1 MSLNLS
7 AIAVRE
13 RAVTLFFI
21 LLLVAA
27 GAYAFVKLG
36 RAEDPSFTIKN
47 LTVTAAWPG
56 ATAREMQDLVAEP
69 LEKRLQELT
78 WYDRVD
84 TTTRPGFALMTLTLK
99 DSTPPS
105 EVQEEFYQARKKL
118 GDDAR
123 DLPPGVFG
131 PFVNDEYSDVS
142 FALYA
147 LKARGM
153 PMRELVRQA
162 EAIRQDLLHVP
173 GVKKINIL
181 GERPEQIFVE
191 FSYAKLATLGVSA
204 QDIVTALQ
212 RQNSVTPAGSIDT
225 KGPQLFIRVD
235 GAYGSV
241 QAIADT
247 PIVAAGRTL
256 KLSDIAEVRR
266 GYEDPPTYLIRH
278 QGEPTIML
286 AAVMQD
292 GWDGL
297 ALGEALED
305 RTAAIAEALPLG
317 MTLDKVTDQAVNITH
332 AVDEFMMK
340 FAMALGVVLLV
351 SLVSLGW
358 RVGIVVAAAVPLTL
372 AVVFLIMLETGRFF
386 DRITLGALIL
396 ALGLLVDDA
405 IIAIEVMV
413 VKMEEGMDRIKAAAY
428 AWSHTAA
435 PMLSGTLVT
444 IAGFLPVGF
453 APSTAGEYAGN
464 IFWVVGFALIVSW
477 IVAVAFTP
485 YLGVKMLP
493 AIKPIEGG
501 HHAIYDT
508 PNYRRLRQLITFAVR
523 HKFATVGI
531 VGIAFAMSGIGMGAL
546 KQQFFPT
553 SDRPEVLVEV
563 RLPEGTSIETTT
575 AAVEKLEH
583 WLDQQPEAEIVT
595 SYVGQ
600 GAPRFY
606 LALSPELPDP
616 AFAKIVVLTPDAEAR
631 EALKHRLR
639 EAVAQ
644 GLTPEAYVRV
654 TQFVFGPPSV
664 FPVEFRI
671 MGPDPAQLYAIS
683 EKALDI
689 MRTIPDV
696 REANRDWG
704 NRTPVLRF
712 VPDQDRLNLIGLSP
726 AEVGQQLQFLLTGI
740 PVTQVRE
747 DIRNV
752 PIVARSAGAERLDP
766 ARLSDFSLMSR
777 DGRQVPLDQIGY
789 SEIRLEEPI
798 LKRRD
803 RTPVITI
810 RSDIDEATQPPEVSK
825 QVMKAL
831 QPLIAS
837 LPSGYRIEMGGSIEE
852 AEKANAALA
861 KIFPVMIAATLIIIM
876 LQVRSFS
883 MMAMVLLTAPLGLV
897 GVVPALLA
905 FNQPFGFNAILGLI
919 GLAGILM
926 RNTLILTEQI
936 KENRAAGLD
945 DYHAVVEAT
954 VQRTRPVILTAL
966 AAVLAFVPLTHSVFW
981 GSMAYTLIG
990 GTAVGTVLILL
1001 FLPALYAAWF
1011 RIKPTAD
1018 EAHASSPSDEQM
1030 NPQSPLV
1037 ADYGSVVGDDG
1048 SPSRPLLLIPAEK

>member
-1 MSLNLS
+1 MSFNLS

-21 LLLVAA
+21 LLLTAA
-27 GAYAFVKLG
+27 GTYAFFKLG
-36 RAEDPSFTIKN
+36 RAEDPSFTIKT
-47 LTVTAAWPG
+47 LTVTTAWPG

-69 LEKRLQELT
+69 LEKRIQELT
-78 WYDRVD
+78 WYDRVE
-84 TTTRPGFALMTLTLK
+84 TTTRPGYAYMTVTLK

-105 EVQEEFYQARKKL
+105 AVQEEFYQARKKL
-118 GDDAR
+118 GDEAR
-123 DLPPGVFG
+123 NLPTGVFG
-131 PFVNDEYSDVS
+131 PFINDEYSDVS

-147 LKARGM
+147 LKAKGM
-153 PMRELVRQA
+153 AMRELVRQA
-162 EAIRQDLLHVP
+162 EVIRQDLLHVP

-191 FSYAKLATLGVSA
+191 FSFAKLATLGVSA
-204 QDIVTALQ
+204 RDIFAALQ
-212 RQNSVTPAGSIDT
+212 RQNSVTPAGSVDT
-225 KGPQLFIRVD
+225 KGPQVFIRID
-235 GAYGSV
+235 GAYDSV

-256 KLSDIAEVRR
+256 KLSDMAEVRR
-266 GYEDPPTYLIRH
+266 GYEDPPTYIIRH

-286 AAVMQD
+286 AVVMQE

-297 ALGEALED
+297 ALGRALKD
-305 RTAAIAEALPLG
+305 KGAAIAKTLPLG
-317 MTLDKVTDQAVNITH
+317 MTLDKVTDQAVNITS

-351 SLVSLGW
+351 SLLSLGW

-372 AVVFLIMLETGRFF
+372 AVVFLIMLETGRVF

-444 IAGFLPVGF
+444 VAGFLPVGF

-493 AIKPIEGG
+493 EIKPIEGG

-508 PNYRRLRQLITFAVR
+508 PNYQRLRQLITIAVR
-523 HKFATVGI
+523 HKFLTCGI
-531 VGIAFAMSGIGMGAL
+531 VGTAFVLSGLGMGAV

-575 AAVEKLEH
+575 AAVEKLER
-583 WLDQQPEAEIVT
+583 WLRDQPEAKIVT

-600 GAPRFY
+600 GAPRFF

-631 EALKHRLR
+631 EHLKQRLR
-639 EAVAQ
+639 QSVAQ
-644 GLTPEAYVRV
+644 GLAPEAYVRV

-671 MGPDPAQLYAIS
+671 MGPDPTHLYGLS

-689 MRTIPDV
+689 MRGVPDV
-696 REANRDWG
+696 RQANRDWG

-712 VPDQDRLNLIGLSP
+712 VPDQDRLSLIGLSP
-726 AEVGQQLQFLLTGI
+726 AEVSQQLKFLLTGI
-740 PVTQVRE
+740 AVTQVRE

-752 PIVARSAGAERLDP
+752 PIVTRSAGGERLDP
-766 ARLSDFSLMSR
+766 ARLADFSLMSR
-777 DGRQVPLDQIGY
+777 DGRQIPLDQVGH

-803 RTPVITI
+803 RTPVITV
-810 RSDIDEATQPPEVSK
+810 RSDINEATQPPEVSK

-852 AEKANAALA
+852 AAKANAALG
-861 KIFPVMIAATLIIIM
+861 KIFPAMIAATLIIIM
-876 LQVRSFS
+876 VQVRSFS
-883 MMAMVLLTAPLGLV
+883 TMTMVMLTAPLGFV
-897 GVVPALLA
+897 GVVPMLLT

-945 DYHAVVEAT
+945 EYHAVIEAT
-954 VQRTRPVILTAL
+954 VQRTRPVMLTAL

-990 GTAVGTVLILL
+990 GTAVGTVLVLL

-1018 EAHASSPSDEQM
+1018 EIHEVSTEERELRGTMA
-1030 NPQSPLV
+1030 
-1037 ADYGSVVGDDG
+1037 
-1048 SPSRPLLLIPAEK
+1048 AE

>member
-1 MSLNLS
+1 MSFNLS
-7 AIAVRE
+7 ALAVRE

-21 LLLVAA
+21 VLLAAA
-27 GAYAFVKLG
+27 GIYAFLSLG
-36 RAEDPSFTIKN
+36 RAEDPSFTIKT
-47 LTVTAAWPG
+47 LTVTTAWPG

-69 LEKRLQELT
+69 LEKRIQELT
-78 WYDRVD
+78 WYDRVE
-84 TTTRPGFALMTLTLK
+84 TTTRPGYAYLTVTLK
-99 DSTPPS
+99 DSTPATAV
-105 EVQEEFYQARKKL
+105 EEEFYQARKKL
-118 GDDAR
+118 GDEAR
-123 DLPPGVFG
+123 NLPSGVFG

-147 LKARGM
+147 LKAKGM

-162 EAIRQDLLHVP
+162 EVIRQDLLHVP

-204 QDIVTALQ
+204 QDIAAALQ
-212 RQNSVTPAGSIDT
+212 RQNTVTPAGSIDT
-225 KGPQLFIRVD
+225 RGPQVFIRFD
-235 GAYGSV
+235 GAYNSV

-256 KLSDIAEVRR
+256 KLSDFAEVRR
-266 GYEDPPTYLIRH
+266 GYEDPATYLIRH
-278 QGEPTIML
+278 EGEPTIML
-286 AAVMQD
+286 GAVMQQ
-292 GWDGL
+292 GWNGL
-297 ALGEALED
+297 ELGKALEE
-305 RTAAIAEALPLG
+305 RSAAIAQTLPLG
-317 MTLDKVTDQAVNITH
+317 MTLAKVSDQAVNIDA
-332 AVDEFMMK
+332 AVGEFMMK

-351 SLVSLGW
+351 SLLSLGW
-358 RVGIVVAAAVPLTL
+358 RVGIVVALAVPLTL

-444 IAGFLPVGF
+444 IIGLMPVGF
-453 APSTAGEYAGN
+453 ARSTAGEYAGN
-464 IFWVVGFALIVSW
+464 IFWIVGFALIVSW
-477 IVAVAFTP
+477 VVAVIFTP

-493 AIKPIEGG
+493 DIKPVEGG

-508 PNYRRLRQLITFAVR
+508 PNYRRLRGLIEFAVR
-523 HKFATVGI
+523 HKYMTCAVVGI
-531 VGIAFAMSGIGMGAL
+531 VMALSVVGMGGV

-563 RLPEGTSIETTT
+563 RMPEGTSIETTT
-575 AAVEKLEH
+575 ATVEKLER
-583 WLDQQPEAEIVT
+583 WLQEQPEAKIVT

-600 GAPRFY
+600 GAPRFFF
-606 LALSPELPDP
+606 AMAPELPDP
-616 AFAKIVVLTPDAEAR
+616 AFAKIVVLTPDSHAR

-639 EAVAQ
+639 EAVSQ
-644 GLTPEAYVRV
+644 GLAPEAYVRV
-654 TQFVFGPPSV
+654 TQLVFGPYTP

-671 MGPDPAQLYAIS
+671 MGPDPVQLYQIS

-689 MRTIPDV
+689 MKGVPDV
-696 REANRDWG
+696 RQANRDWG

-726 AEVGQQLQFLLTGI
+726 AEAAQQMQLLLSGI

-747 DIRNV
+747 NIRNV
-752 PIVARSAGAERLDP
+752 PVVARSAGASRLDP
-766 ARLSDFSLMSR
+766 ARLADFSLMSR
-777 DGRQVPLDQIGY
+777 DGRQVPLDQIGH
-789 SEIRLEEPI
+789 SEIRFEEPI

-810 RSDIDEATQPPEVSK
+810 RSDINEATQPPEVSQ
-825 QVMKAL
+825 QVMTAL

-837 LPSGYRIEMGGSIEE
+837 LPVGYRIEMGGNIEE
-852 AEKANAALA
+852 SLKANVALV
-861 KIFPVMIAATLIIIM
+861 KIFPAMIAATLIVII
-876 LQVRSFS
+876 LQVRSLS
-883 MMAMVLLTAPLGLV
+883 TMTMVMLTAPLGLA
-897 GVVPALLA
+897 GVVPVLLL

-936 KENRAAGLD
+936 KENMAAGLD

-966 AAVLAFVPLTHSVFW
+966 AAVLAFIPLTHSVFW

-990 GTAVGTVLILL
+990 GTAVGTVMILL

-1018 EAHASSPSDEQM
+1018 ETHEEPTEEPELRIAMA
-1030 NPQSPLV
+1030 
-1037 ADYGSVVGDDG
+1037 
-1048 SPSRPLLLIPAEK
+1048 AE

>member
-1 MSLNLS
+1 MSFNLS

-13 RAVTLFFI
+13 RAVTLFSI
-21 LLLVAA
+21 ILLVAA

-36 RAEDPSFTIKN
+36 RAEDPSFTIKT
-47 LTVTAAWPG
+47 LTVTSVWPG

-69 LEKRLQELT
+69 FEKRLQELA
-78 WYDRVD
+78 WYDRVE
-84 TTTRPGFALMTLTLK
+84 TTTRPGYAYLTVNLK

-105 EVQEEFYQARKKL
+105 RVQEEFYQARKKL
-118 GDDAR
+118 ADEAR
-123 DLPPGVFG
+123 NLPPGVLG

-147 LKARGM
+147 LKAKGL
-153 PMRELVRQA
+153 PVRELARQA

-173 GVKKINIL
+173 GVKKVNIL
-181 GERPEQIFVE
+181 GERPQQIFVE
-191 FSYAKLATLGVSA
+191 FSYAKLATLGISA

-212 RQNSVTPAGSIDT
+212 RQNTVTPAGSVDT
-225 KGPQLFIRVD
+225 KGPRVFIRVD
-235 GAYGSV
+235 GAYDSV

-247 PIVAAGRTL
+247 PIVAGGRTL
-256 KLSDIAEVRR
+256 KLSDIADVRR
-266 GYEDPPTYLIRH
+266 GYEDPASFIIRH
-278 QGEPTIML
+278 QGEPSLML

-292 GWDGL
+292 GWNGL
-297 ALGEALED
+297 ALGKALED
-305 RTAAIAEALPLG
+305 KTAAIGRTLPLG
-317 MTLDKVTDQAVNITH
+317 MSLEKVTDQAINI
-332 AVDEFMMK
+332 AASVDEFMIK

-351 SLVSLGW
+351 SLLSLGW
-358 RVGIVVAAAVPLTL
+358 RVGIVVAAAIPITL
-372 AVVFLIMLETGRFF
+372 AAAFFIMLETGRFF

-413 VKMEEGMDRIKAAAY
+413 VKMEEGMGRIKAAAY

-453 APSTAGEYAGN
+453 ASSTAGEYAGN

-477 IVAVAFTP
+477 IVAVIFTP

-493 AIKPIEGG
+493 EIKPVPGG

-508 PNYRRLRQLITFAVR
+508 PNYRRLRRLITFAVD
-523 HKFATVGI
+523 HKFLTCAI
-531 VGIAFAMSGIGMGAL
+531 VGTAFALSGVGMSGL

-553 SDRPEVLVEV
+553 SDRPEVLVEI
-563 RLPEGTSIETTT
+563 RLPEGSSIETTT
-575 AAVEKLEH
+575 AAVQKVER
-583 WLDQQPEAEIVT
+583 WLNQQSEARIVT

-600 GAPRFY
+600 GAPRFF

-616 AFAKIVVLTPDAEAR
+616 AFAKIVVLTPDAHAR
-631 EALKHRLR
+631 EELKQRLR
-639 EAVAQ
+639 ATISN
-644 GLTPEAYVRV
+644 GLAPEAYVRA

-671 MGPDPAQLYAIS
+671 VGPDPAELYKIS
-683 EKALDI
+683 EQALQV
-689 MRTIPDV
+689 MRGIPDV

-726 AEVGQQLQFLLTGI
+726 AQVGQQLQFLLSGV

-752 PIVARSAGAERLDP
+752 PVIARSAGAERLDP
-766 ARLSDFSLMSR
+766 TRLADFSLMSK
-777 DGRQVPLDQIGY
+777 DGRQIPLDQIGH
-789 SEIRLEEPI
+789 SEIRYEEPM

-803 RTPVITI
+803 RMPTITV
-810 RSDIDEATQPPEVSK
+810 RSEINEATQPPEVSK
-825 QVMKAL
+825 QVLAAL
-831 QPLIAS
+831 QPLIAA
-837 LPSGYRIEMGGSIEE
+837 LPAGYRIDMGGSIEE
-852 AEKANAALA
+852 ASKANDALG
-861 KIFPVMIAATLIIIM
+861 KIFPLMIAVTLIVVM

-883 MMAMVLLTAPLGLV
+883 MMTMVLFTAPLGLI
-897 GVVPALLA
+897 GVVPTLLV

-926 RNTLILTEQI
+926 RNTLILTDQI
-936 KENRAAGLD
+936 KENQIAGLD
-945 DYHAVVEAT
+945 DYYAVIEAT

-966 AAVLAFVPLTHSVFW
+966 AAVLAFIPLTHSVFW

-1011 RIKPTAD
+1011 RIRPTSAAAD
-1018 EAHASSPSDEQM
+1018 KVDTRSNAATLPSAFAEA
-1030 NPQSPLV
+1030 
-1037 ADYGSVVGDDG
+1037 
-1048 SPSRPLLLIPAEK
+1048 AE

>member
-7 AIAVRE
+7 AVAVRE

-21 LLLVAA
+21 VLLAAA
-27 GAYAFVKLG
+27 GVYAFLMLG
-36 RAEDPSFTIKN
+36 RAEDPSFTIKT
-47 LTVTAAWPG
+47 LTVTTVWPG
-56 ATAREMQDLVAEP
+56 ATAREMQDQVAEP
-69 LEKRLQELT
+69 LEKRIQELT
-78 WYDRVD
+78 WYDRVE
-84 TTTRPGFALMTLTLK
+84 TTTRPGYAYMTVTLK

-105 EVQEEFYQARKKL
+105 SVQEEFYQARKKL
-118 GDDAR
+118 GDEAR
-123 DLPPGVFG
+123 KLPSGVLG

-142 FALYA
+142 FGLYA
-147 LKARGM
+147 LKAKGM
-153 PMRELVRQA
+153 PMRELARQA
-162 EAIRQDLLHVP
+162 EIIRQDLLHVP

-204 QDIVTALQ
+204 TDIVAALQ
-212 RQNSVTPAGSIDT
+212 RQNTLTPAGSIDT
-225 KGPQLFIRVD
+225 KGPQVFIRVD
-235 GAYGSV
+235 GAYDSV

-266 GYEDPPTYLIRH
+266 GYEDPPTYIIRH

-286 AAVMQD
+286 AAVMQE
-292 GWDGL
+292 GWNGL
-297 ALGEALED
+297 ALGKALEE
-305 RTAAIAEALPLG
+305 RSAAIARTLPLG
-317 MTLDKVTDQAVNITH
+317 MTLAKVSDQAVNISS

-351 SLVSLGW
+351 SLLSLGW

-413 VKMEEGMDRIKAAAY
+413 VKMEEGMDRISAAAY

-453 APSTAGEYAGN
+453 ARSTAGEYAGN

-477 IVAVAFTP
+477 IVAVIFTP

-493 AIKPIEGG
+493 AIKPVEGG
-501 HHAIYDT
+501 HHAIYGT
-508 PNYRRLRQLITFAVR
+508 PNYQRLRGLITFAVR
-523 HKFATVGI
+523 HKFLTCSI
-531 VGIAFAMSGIGMGAL
+531 VAVAFALSVVGMGGV

-563 RLPEGTSIETTT
+563 RLPEGTSIGTTT
-575 AAVEKLEH
+575 ATVEKLEG
-583 WLDQQPEAEIVT
+583 WLHDQPEAKIVT
-595 SYVGQ
+595 SYIGQ
-600 GAPRFY
+600 GAPRFFF
-606 LALSPELPDP
+606 AMAPELPDP

-639 EAVAQ
+639 QTVSQ
-644 GLTPEAYVRV
+644 GLAPEANVRV
-654 TQFVFGPPSV
+654 TQLVFGPYTP

-683 EKALDI
+683 QKALEV
-689 MRTIPDV
+689 MRGVHDA
-696 REANRDWG
+696 RQANRDWG
-704 NRTPVLRF
+704 DRTPVLRF
-712 VPDQDRLNLIGLSP
+712 IPDQDRLNLIGLSP
-726 AEVGQQLQFLLTGI
+726 AEVGRQLQFLLTGMA
-740 PVTQVRE
+740 VTQVRE

-752 PIVARSAGAERLDP
+752 PIVARSAGGERLDP
-766 ARLSDFSLMSR
+766 ARLADFSLMSR
-777 DGRQVPLDQIGY
+777 DGRSIPLDQVGH

-798 LKRRD
+798 MKRRD
-803 RTPVITI
+803 RTPVVTI
-810 RSDIDEATQPPEVSK
+810 RSDINEATQPPEVSK
-825 QVMKAL
+825 EIKTAL
-831 QPLIAS
+831 EPLIAS
-837 LPSGYRIEMGGSIEE
+837 LPAGYRIELGGSIEE
-852 AEKANAALA
+852 ATKANDALA
-861 KIFPVMIAATLIIIM
+861 TIFPAMIAAMLIVVM

-883 MMAMVLLTAPLGLV
+883 TMAMVVLTGPLGLV
-897 GVVPALLA
+897 GVVPALLI

-936 KENRAAGLD
+936 KENLAAGLD
-945 DYHAVVEAT
+945 DYHAVIEAT

-966 AAVLAFVPLTHSVFW
+966 AAVLAFIPLTHSVFW

-1001 FLPALYAAWF
+1001 FLPALYATWF

-1018 EAHASSPSDEQM
+1018 GTHAETTEEAEA
-1030 NPQSPLV
+1030 
-1037 ADYGSVVGDDG
+1037 
-1048 SPSRPLLLIPAEK
+1048 RPAMAAE

>member
-27 GAYAFVKLG
+27 GAYAFVMLG
-36 RAEDPSFTIKN
+36 RAEDPNFTIKT
-47 LTVTAAWPG
+47 LTVTTAWPG

-78 WYDRVD
+78 WYDRVE
-84 TTTRPGFALMTLTLK
+84 TTTRPGYAYLTVTLK

-105 EVQEEFYQARKKL
+105 VVQEEFYQARKKL
-118 GDDAR
+118 GDEAR
-123 DLPPGVFG
+123 NLPPGVYG

-147 LKARGM
+147 LEAKGM
-153 PMRELVRQA
+153 PMRELARQA

-191 FSYAKLATLGVSA
+191 FSYARLATLGVSA
-204 QDIVTALQ
+204 QDIIAALQ
-212 RQNSVTPAGSIDT
+212 RQNTVTPAGSIDT
-225 KGPQLFIRVD
+225 KGPQVFIRVD
-235 GAYGSV
+235 GAYDSV

-247 PIVAAGRTL
+247 PIAAAGRTL
-256 KLSDIAEVRR
+256 RLSDIAEVRR
-266 GYEDPPTYLIRH
+266 GYQDPPTYLIRR

-286 AAVMQD
+286 AAVMQE

-297 ALGEALED
+297 ALGKALED
-305 RTAAIAEALPLG
+305 KTVAISQTLPLG
-317 MTLDKVTDQAVNITH
+317 MTLDKVTDQAVNITS

-340 FAMALGVVLLV
+340 FAMALGVVLLIALI
-351 SLVSLGW
+351 SMGW

-453 APSTAGEYAGN
+453 ASSTAGEYAGN
-464 IFWVVGFALIVSW
+464 IFWIVGFALIVSW
-477 IVAVAFTP
+477 IVAVIFTP

-493 AIKPIEGG
+493 EIKPVEGG

-508 PNYRRLRQLITFAVR
+508 PNYRRLRRLITFAVR
-523 HKFATVGI
+523 HKFMISGI
-531 VGIAFAMSGIGMGAL
+531 VGIAFALSVVGMGSL

-575 AAVEKLEH
+575 AAVEKVEG
-583 WLDQQPEAEIVT
+583 WLDDQPEAKIVT

-600 GAPRFY
+600 GAPRFF

-631 EALKHRLR
+631 DALKHRLR
-639 EAVAQ
+639 QAVAQ
-644 GLTPEAYVRV
+644 GLAPEAYVRA

-671 MGPDPAQLYAIS
+671 MGPDPAELYAIS
-683 EKALDI
+683 GKALDI
-689 MRTIPDV
+689 MRHVPDV

-752 PIVARSAGAERLDP
+752 PIVARSAGEERLDP
-766 ARLSDFSLMSR
+766 ARLADFSLMSR
-777 DGRQVPLDQIGY
+777 DGRQIPLDQIGH
-789 SEIRLEEPI
+789 SEIHLEEPL

-803 RTPVITI
+803 RTPVITV
-810 RSDIDEATQPPEVSK
+810 RSEINEATQPPEVSK

-837 LPSGYRIEMGGSIEE
+837 LPAGYRIEMGGSIEE
-852 AEKANAALA
+852 AEKANTALA
-861 KIFPVMIAATLIIIM
+861 KVFPVMIAATLIIIM

-883 MMAMVLLTAPLGLV
+883 MMTMVLLTAPLGLV
-897 GVVPALLA
+897 GVVPMLLA

-945 DYHAVVEAT
+945 DYHAVIEAT

-966 AAVLAFVPLTHSVFW
+966 AAVLAFIPLTHSVFW

-1018 EAHASSPSDEQM
+1018 KVRTGDE
-1030 NPQSPLV
+1030 LHET
-1037 ADYGSVVGDDG
+1037 A
-1048 SPSRPLLLIPAEK
+1048 AEGPGLRTAMAAE

>member
-1 MSLNLS
+1 MSFNLS

-27 GAYAFVKLG
+27 GAYAFIMLG
-36 RAEDPSFTIKN
+36 RAEDPNFTIKT
-47 LTVTAAWPG
+47 LTVTTVWPG

-69 LEKRLQELT
+69 LEKRLQELS
-78 WYDRVD
+78 WYDRVE
-84 TTTRPGFALMTLTLK
+84 TTTRPGYAYMTVTLK

-105 EVQEEFYQARKKL
+105 VVQEEFYQARKKL
-118 GDDAR
+118 GDEAR
-123 DLPPGVFG
+123 NLPSGVYG
-131 PFVNDEYSDVS
+131 PFINDEYSDVS

-147 LKARGM
+147 LKAEGM
-153 PMRELVRQA
+153 PMRELARQA

-181 GERPEQIFVE
+181 GERPEQMFVE
-191 FSYAKLATLGVSA
+191 FSYAKLATLGISA
-204 QDIVTALQ
+204 QDIVATLQ
-212 RQNSVTPAGSIDT
+212 RQNTVTPAGSVDT
-225 KGPQLFIRVD
+225 RGPRVFIRVD
-235 GAYGSV
+235 GAYDSV

-247 PIVAAGRTL
+247 PIVATGRTL
-256 KLSDIAEVRR
+256 KLSDIAEIRR
-266 GYEDPPTYLIRH
+266 GYEDDPPTYLIRR

-286 AAVMQD
+286 AAVMQE

-305 RTAAIAEALPLG
+305 RTAAIARTLPLG
-317 MTLDKVTDQAVNITH
+317 MTLDKVSDQAVNITS

-351 SLVSLGW
+351 SLISLGW

-453 APSTAGEYAGN
+453 ARSTAGEYAGN

-477 IVAVAFTP
+477 IVAVVFTP

-493 AIKPIEGG
+493 AIKPVAGG

-508 PNYRRLRQLITFAVR
+508 PNYRRLRRLITFAVR
-523 HKFATVGI
+523 HKFATCSAVA
-531 VGIAFAMSGIGMGAL
+531 IAFALSVVGMGAV

-575 AAVEKLEH
+575 ATVEKLER
-583 WLDQQPEAEIVT
+583 WLDSQPEAEIVT

-600 GAPRFY
+600 GAPRFFF
-606 LALSPELPDP
+606 AMAPELPDP
-616 AFAKIVVLTPDAEAR
+616 AFAKIVVLTPDAGTR

-639 EAVAQ
+639 EAISQ
-644 GLTPEAYVRV
+644 GLAPEAHVRV
-654 TQFVFGPPSV
+654 TQLVFGPYTP

-671 MGPDPAQLYAIS
+671 MGPDPVQLYSIS
-683 EKALDI
+683 EKALDV
-689 MRTIPDV
+689 MRGVPDV
-696 REANRDWG
+696 RQANRDWG

-766 ARLSDFSLMSR
+766 ARLADFSLMSR
-777 DGRQVPLDQIGY
+777 DGRQIPLDQIGHA
-789 SEIRLEEPI
+789 EIRLEEPI

-810 RSDIDEATQPPEVSK
+810 RSDINEAAQPPEVSM
-825 QVMKAL
+825 QIMSAL

-837 LPSGYRIEMGGSIEE
+837 LPAGYRIEMGGSIEE
-852 AEKANAALA
+852 AGKANAALG
-861 KIFPVMIAATLIIIM
+861 KVFPVMIAATLIVIM

-883 MMAMVLLTAPLGLV
+883 MMAMVMLTAPLGLI
-897 GVVPALLA
+897 GVVPTLLA

-945 DYHAVVEAT
+945 AYHAVIEAT

-966 AAVLAFVPLTHSVFW
+966 AAVLAFIPLTHSVFW

-990 GTAVGTVLILL
+990 GTAVGTMLILL
-1001 FLPALYAAWF
+1001 FLPALYTTWF
-1011 RIKPTAD
+1011 RIKPTTD
-1018 EAHASSPSDEQM
+1018 EASKIATEQLDLHTAM
-1030 NPQSPLV
+1030 
-1037 ADYGSVVGDDG
+1037 A
-1048 SPSRPLLLIPAEK
+1048 AE

>member
-1 MSLNLS
+1 MNFNLS
-7 AIAVRE
+7 ALAVRE

-21 LLLVAA
+21 MLLAAA
-27 GAYAFVKLG
+27 GIYAFVKLG
-36 RAEDPSFTIKN
+36 RAEDPSFTIKT
-47 LTVTAAWPG
+47 LTVTAVWPG

-69 LEKRLQELT
+69 LEKRIQELT
-78 WYDRVD
+78 WYDRVE
-84 TTTRPGFALMTLTLK
+84 TMTRPGYAFLTVTLK

-105 EVQEEFYQARKKL
+105 AVEEEFYQARKKL
-118 GDDAR
+118 GDEAR
-123 DLPPGVFG
+123 NLPPGVLG

-147 LKARGM
+147 LKAKGM

-162 EAIRQDLLHVP
+162 EVIRQDLLHVP

-181 GERPEQIFVE
+181 GERPERIFVE
-191 FSYAKLATLGVSA
+191 FSYDKLATLGVSP
-204 QDIVTALQ
+204 QDIGAAAQ
-212 RQNSVTPAGSIDT
+212 RQNTVTPAGSIDT
-225 KGPQLFIRVD
+225 SGPQVFIRLD
-235 GAYGSV
+235 GAYDSV
-241 QAIADT
+241 ASIADT

-256 KLSDIAEVRR
+256 KVSDIANVRR
-266 GYEDPPTYLIRH
+266 GYEDPATYIIRH
-278 QGEPTIML
+278 QGEPAIML
-286 AAVMQD
+286 AVVMQQ
-292 GWDGL
+292 GWNGL
-297 ALGEALED
+297 ELGEALEK
-305 RTAAIAEALPLG
+305 RSTAIAETLPLG
-317 MTLDKVTDQAVNITH
+317 MTLDKVTDQAINITH

-351 SLVSLGW
+351 SLISLGW

-372 AVVFLIMLETGRFF
+372 AVVFLIMLETDRVF

-405 IIAIEVMV
+405 IIAIEMMV
-413 VKMEEGMDRIKAAAY
+413 VKMEGGMDRIKAAAY

-464 IFWVVGFALIVSW
+464 IFWIVGFALIVSW
-477 IVAVAFTP
+477 IVAVIFTP

-493 AIKPIEGG
+493 NIKPVEGG
-501 HHAIYDT
+501 HHALYDT
-508 PNYRRLRQLITFAVR
+508 PNYRRLRAVIRFVVR
-523 HKFATVGI
+523 HKFLTCSVVA
-531 VGIAFAMSGIGMGAL
+531 IAFALAGAGMGAL

-563 RLPEGTSIETTT
+563 RLPEGSSIETTT
-575 AAVEKLEH
+575 AAVEKIEQ
-583 WLDQQPEAEIVT
+583 WLDKQPEASIVT

-600 GAPRFY
+600 GAPRFF
-606 LALSPELPDP
+606 LALAPELPDP
-616 AFAKIVVLTPDAEAR
+616 AFAKVVVLTPSAEAR

-639 EAVAQ
+639 EAVTE
-644 GLTPEAYVRV
+644 GLAPEAYVRV
-654 TQFVFGPPSV
+654 TQFVFGPPST

-671 MGPDPAQLYAIS
+671 MGPDIAKLYSIS

-689 MRTIPDV
+689 MRGAPDV

-712 VPDQDRLNLIGLSP
+712 VPNQDRLNLIGLSP
-726 AEVGQQLQFLLTGI
+726 AEVGQQLQFLLTGVS
-740 PVTQVRE
+740 VTQVRE
-747 DIRNV
+747 NIRNV
-752 PIVARSAGAERLDP
+752 PVVARSAGNNRLDP
-766 ARLSDFSLMSR
+766 ARLADFSLSSR
-777 DGRQVPLDQIGY
+777 DGRRIPLDQIGH

-803 RTPVITI
+803 RTPVITV
-810 RSDIDEATQPPEVSK
+810 RSDINEATQPPEVSK
-825 QVMKAL
+825 QVLKAL

-837 LPSGYRIEMGGSIEE
+837 LPAGYRIEMGGSIEE
-852 AEKANAALA
+852 ATKANAALA
-861 KIFPVMIAATLIIIM
+861 EIFPAMIAATLIILI
-876 LQVRSFS
+876 LQVRSLS
-883 MMAMVLLTAPLGLV
+883 TMMMVLLTAPLGLI
-897 GVVPALLA
+897 GVVPALIL

-936 KENRAAGLD
+936 KENEAAGLD
-945 DYHAVVEAT
+945 DYHAVIEAT

-966 AAVLAFVPLTHSVFW
+966 AAVLAFIPLTHSVFW

-990 GTAVGTVLILL
+990 GTAIGTVLILL
-1001 FLPALYAAWF
+1001 FLPALYATWF
-1011 RIKPTAD
+1011 RIKPAADVVQPAAAAASLPGFTTA
-1018 EAHASSPSDEQM
+1018 E
-1030 NPQSPLV
+1030 
-1037 ADYGSVVGDDG
+1037 
-1048 SPSRPLLLIPAEK
+1048 PAK